1 MQDCISRR
9 YNPNLPM
16 NIKENPVEFDS
27 TASSLSSIRFDILQP
42 SPLLVVIS
50 GPSGVGK
57 DAVLNE
63 MKARMLPFHFVV
75 TTTSRKPR
83 PGEVEGVDYNFVDL
97 QDFESMIAK
106 NELIEF
112 ALVYQDYK
120 GIPRE
125 QVSKALES
133 GKDVV
138 MRLDVQGA
146 RKIRNLFPEAVLIF
160 LVPSDAKEW
169 YQRLID
175 RKTETPES
183 LKIRIETALSELNQ
197 LDLFDYVVVNAQ
209 NRLQKAV
216 DDIEAI
222 IKVEHSRTHPRKIH
236 V

>member
-1 MQDCISRR
+1 M
-9 YNPNLPM
+9 
-16 NIKENPVEFDS
+16 EFDP
-27 TASSLSSIRFDILQP
+27 TDSSLSNIRFDILQP
-42 SPLLVVIS
+42 SPLLIVLS

-83 PGEVEGVDYNFVDL
+83 PGEVEGVDYNFVE
-97 QDFESMIAK
+97 QAYFESMIAN

-125 QVSKALES
+125 QVRKALES

-169 YQRLID
+169 YARLIA

-183 LKIRIETALSELNQ
+183 LKIRIETAISELNQ
-197 LDLFDYVVVNAQ
+197 LDLFDYIVVNAQ
-209 NRLQKAV
+209 NRLEKAV
-216 DDIEAI
+216 DSIEAI
-222 IKVEHSRTHPRKIH
+222 IKVEHSRTHPRKITL
-236 V
+236 

>member
-1 MQDCISRR
+1 M
-9 YNPNLPM
+9 
-16 NIKENPVEFDS
+16 EFDP
-27 TASSLSSIRFDILQP
+27 ALSSLSNIRFDVIQP
-42 SPLLVVIS
+42 LPLLIVIS

-83 PGEVEGVDYNFVDL
+83 PGEVEGVDYNFVSL
-97 QDFESMIAK
+97 EEFEVMIK
-106 NELIEF
+106 LDELIEY
-112 ALVYQDYK
+112 AMVYEDYK
-120 GIPRE
+120 GIPRG
-125 QVSKALES
+125 QVRKALES

-138 MRLDVQGA
+138 MRVDVQGA
-146 RKIRNLFPEAVLIF
+146 RKIRKLCPEAVLIF

-169 YQRLID
+169 YQRLRD

-183 LKIRIETALSELNQ
+183 LQLRINTALEELEQ

-222 IKVEHSRTHPRKIH
+222 IKVEHSRTHPRKITL
-236 V
+236 

>member
-1 MQDCISRR
+1 MESDA
-9 YNPNLPM
+9 
-16 NIKENPVEFDS
+16 
-27 TASSLSSIRFDILQP
+27 TSSALANIRFDVLQP
-42 SPLLVVIS
+42 SPLLIVIS

-63 MKARMLPFHFVV
+63 MKARLLPFHFVV

-97 QDFESMIAK
+97 ADFESMIAN
-106 NELIEF
+106 NELIEY

-120 GIPRE
+120 GIPRN
-125 QVSKALES
+125 QVTRALQS

-146 RKIRNLFPEAVLIF
+146 RKIRDLFPEAVLIF
-160 LVPSDAKEW
+160 LVPADAKEW

-183 LKIRIETALSELNQ
+183 LKIRIETALGELNQ
-197 LDLFDYVVVNAQ
+197 LDLFDYVVVNAH

-222 IKVEHSRTHPRKIH
+222 IKVEHSRTKPRKINI
-236 V
+236 

>member
-1 MQDCISRR
+1 M
-9 YNPNLPM
+9 
-16 NIKENPVEFDS
+16 EFDP
-27 TASSLSSIRFDILQP
+27 ALSSLSNIRFDVLQP
-42 SPLLVVIS
+42 MPLLIVIS

-63 MKARMLPFHFVV
+63 MKARLLPFHFVV

-83 PGEVEGVDYNFVDL
+83 PGEVEGVDYNFVSL
-97 QDFESMIAK
+97 EVFESMI
-106 NELIEF
+106 NRDELIEY

-125 QVSKALES
+125 QVRRALES

-138 MRLDVQGA
+138 MRVDVQGA
-146 RKIRNLFPEAVLIF
+146 RKILKLCPEAVLVF

-169 YQRLID
+169 YQRLRD
-175 RKTETPES
+175 RKTETAES
-183 LKIRIETALSELNQ
+183 LQLRINTALEELEQ

-222 IKVEHSRTHPRKIH
+222 IKVEHSRTHPRKITL
-236 V
+236 

>member
-1 MQDCISRR
+1 MEED
-9 YNPNLPM
+9 PN
-16 NIKENPVEFDS
+16 
-27 TASSLSSIRFDILQP
+27 TQALSSIRFDVIQR
-42 SPLLVVIS
+42 SPLLIVIS

-75 TTTSRKPR
+75 TTTSREPR
-83 PGEVEGVDYNFVDL
+83 PGEVEGVDYNFINHA
-97 QDFESMIAK
+97 DFEKMIAN
-106 NELIEF
+106 NELIEY

-120 GIPRE
+120 GIPRA
-125 QVSKALES
+125 QVRKALES

-146 RKIRNLFPEAVLIF
+146 RKIRELCPEAVLVF

-169 YQRLID
+169 YQRLKD

-183 LKIRIETALSELNQ
+183 LKLRIETALSELKQ
-197 LDLFDYVVVNAQ
+197 LDLFDYVVINAQ

-216 DDIEAI
+216 DDIESI
-222 IKVEHSRTHPRKIH
+222 IKVEHSRTNPRKITL
-236 V
+236 

>member
-1 MQDCISRR
+1 MDEDPTTQ
-9 YNPNLPM
+9 
-16 NIKENPVEFDS
+16 
-27 TASSLSSIRFDILQP
+27 ALSSIRFDVLQAI
-42 SPLLVVIS
+42 PLLIVIS

-57 DAVLNE
+57 DAVINE

-75 TTTSRKPR
+75 TTTSRSPR
-83 PGEVEGVDYNFVDL
+83 PGEVEGVDYNFID
-97 QDFESMIAK
+97 QEEFEKLITN

-120 GIPRE
+120 GIPRA
-125 QVSKALES
+125 QVQKALDS

-146 RKIRNLFPEAVLIF
+146 RRIRELCPEAVLIF

-169 YQRLID
+169 FYRLKD

-183 LKIRIETALSELNQ
+183 LKLRIETARNELEQ
-197 LDLFDYVVVNAQ
+197 LGLFDYVVVNAN

-222 IKVEHSRTHPRKIH
+222 IKVEHSRTNPRKITL
-236 V
+236 

>member
-1 MQDCISRR
+1 
-9 YNPNLPM
+9 L
-16 NIKENPVEFDS
+16 EFDP
-27 TASSLSSIRFDILQP
+27 TDSSLSNIRFDILQP
-42 SPLLVVIS
+42 SPLLIVIS

-83 PGEVEGVDYNFVDL
+83 PGEVESVDYNFVE
-97 QDFESMIAK
+97 QAYFESMIAN

-125 QVSKALES
+125 QVRKALES

-169 YQRLID
+169 YERLIA

-183 LKIRIETALSELNQ
+183 LKIRIETAISEMNQ
-197 LDLFDYVVVNAQ
+197 LDLFDYIVVNAQ
-209 NRLQKAV
+209 NRLEKAV
-216 DDIEAI
+216 DSIEAI
-222 IKVEHSRTHPRKIH
+222 IKVEHSRTHPRKITL
-236 V
+236 

>member
-1 MQDCISRR
+1 M
-9 YNPNLPM
+9 
-16 NIKENPVEFDS
+16 EEDS
-27 TASSLSSIRFDILQP
+27 APTSLSNIRFDVLQP

-57 DAVLNE
+57 DAVINE
-63 MKARMLPFHFVV
+63 MKARLLPFHFVV

-83 PGEVEGVDYNFVDL
+83 PGEVEGVDYNFISL
-97 QDFESMIAK
+97 SAFKTLISN
-106 NELIEF
+106 NELIEY

-120 GIPRE
+120 GIPRA
-125 QVSKALES
+125 QVRKALES

-146 RKIRNLFPEAVLIF
+146 RKIRELCPEAVLIF

-169 YQRLID
+169 YQRLSD

-209 NRLQKAV
+209 NRLQMAV

-222 IKVEHSRTHPRKIH
+222 MKVEHSRTKTRKITL
-236 V
+236 

>member
-1 MQDCISRR
+1 MQ
-9 YNPNLPM
+9 P
-16 NIKENPVEFDS
+16 ES
-27 TASSLSSIRFDILQP
+27 TPTALASIRFDVLQP
-42 SPLLVVIS
+42 VPMLIVIS

-63 MKARMLPFHFVV
+63 MKARLLPFHFVV

-83 PGEVEGVDYNFVDL
+83 PGEVEGVDYNFVDM
-97 QDFESMIAK
+97 DVFKEMIAK

-125 QVSKALES
+125 QVRRALLS

-146 RKIRNLFPEAVLIF
+146 RRIRDLFPEAVLIF

-169 YQRLID
+169 YQRLVD

-183 LKIRIETALSELNQ
+183 LKIRIDTALSELEQ
-197 LDLFDYVVVNAQ
+197 LDIFDYVVVNAQ
-209 NRLQKAV
+209 SRLQKAV

-222 IKVEHSRTHPRKIH
+222 IKVEHSRTNPRKIT

>member
-1 MQDCISRR
+1 MEEDLTTQA
-9 YNPNLPM
+9 L
-16 NIKENPVEFDS
+16 
-27 TASSLSSIRFDILQP
+27 ASIRFDVIQP
-42 SPLLVVIS
+42 SPLLIVIS

-57 DAVLNE
+57 DAVINE

-75 TTTSRKPR
+75 TTTSRSPR
-83 PGEVEGVDYNFVDL
+83 PGEVEGIDYNFINHAE
-97 QDFESMIAK
+97 FEKMIAN
-106 NELIEF
+106 NELIEY

-120 GIPRE
+120 GIPRA
-125 QVSKALES
+125 QVRKALDS

-146 RKIRNLFPEAVLIF
+146 RKIRELCPEAVLVF

-169 YQRLID
+169 FYRLKE

-183 LKIRIETALSELNQ
+183 LKLRIETARSELKQ
-197 LDLFDYVVVNAQ
+197 LGLFDYVVVNAQ

-222 IKVEHSRTHPRKIH
+222 IKVEHSRTTPRKITL
-236 V
+236 

>member
-1 MQDCISRR
+1 M
-9 YNPNLPM
+9 
-16 NIKENPVEFDS
+16 EFDP
-27 TASSLSSIRFDILQP
+27 ALSSLSNIRFDVLEP
-42 SPLLVVIS
+42 APLLIVIS

-63 MKARMLPFHFVV
+63 MKARRLPFHFVV
-75 TTTSRKPR
+75 TTTSRAPR
-83 PGEVEGVDYNFVDL
+83 PGEIEGVDYNFVPL
-97 QDFESMIAK
+97 NEFEIMISRD
-106 NELIEF
+106 ELIEY

-125 QVSKALES
+125 QVRMALES

-138 MRLDVQGA
+138 MRVDVQGA
-146 RKIRNLFPEAVLIF
+146 RKIRKLCPEAVLIF

-169 YQRLID
+169 YQRLRD

-183 LKIRIETALSELNQ
+183 LQLRINTALEELEQ
-197 LDLFDYVVVNAQ
+197 LDIFDYIVVNAQ

-222 IKVEHSRTHPRKIH
+222 IKVEHSRAHPRKITL
-236 V
+236 

>member
-1 MQDCISRR
+1 M
-9 YNPNLPM
+9 
-16 NIKENPVEFDS
+16 
-27 TASSLSSIRFDILQP
+27 RFDVLQAT
-42 SPLLVVIS
+42 PLLIVIS

-57 DAVLNE
+57 DAVINE

-75 TTTSRKPR
+75 TTTSRSPR
-83 PGEVEGVDYNFVDL
+83 PGEVEGVDYNFID
-97 QDFESMIAK
+97 QEEFEKLIT
-106 NELIEF
+106 NNQLIEF

-120 GIPRE
+120 GIPRA
-125 QVSKALES
+125 QVQKALDS

-146 RKIRNLFPEAVLIF
+146 RRIRELCPEAVLIF

-169 YQRLID
+169 FYRLKD

-183 LKIRIETALSELNQ
+183 LKLRIETARNELEQ
-197 LDLFDYVVVNAQ
+197 LGLFDYVVVNAN

-222 IKVEHSRTHPRKIH
+222 IKVEHSRTNPRKITL
-236 V
+236 

>member
-1 MQDCISRR
+1 M
-9 YNPNLPM
+9 
-16 NIKENPVEFDS
+16 EFDP
-27 TASSLSSIRFDILQP
+27 TDSSLSNIRFDILQP
-42 SPLLVVIS
+42 SPLLIVIS

-83 PGEVEGVDYNFVDL
+83 PGEVEGVDYNFVE
-97 QDFESMIAK
+97 QATFESMIAN

-125 QVSKALES
+125 QVRKALES

-169 YQRLID
+169 YARLID
-175 RKTETPES
+175 RKTETPKS
-183 LKIRIETALSELNQ
+183 LKIRIETAISELNQ
-197 LDLFDYVVVNAQ
+197 LDLFDYIVVNAQ
-209 NRLQKAV
+209 NRLEKAV
-216 DDIEAI
+216 DSIEAI
-222 IKVEHSRTHPRKIH
+222 IKVEHSRTHPRKITL
-236 V
+236 

>member
-1 MQDCISRR
+1 M
-9 YNPNLPM
+9 
-16 NIKENPVEFDS
+16 EEDS
-27 TASSLSSIRFDILQP
+27 APTSLSNIRFDVLQP

-83 PGEVEGVDYNFVDL
+83 PGEVEGVDYNFID
-97 QDFESMIAK
+97 QKDFENLIAH
-106 NELIEF
+106 NELIEY

-120 GIPRE
+120 GIPRA
-125 QVSKALES
+125 QVRKALES

-146 RKIRNLFPEAVLIF
+146 KKIRELCPEAILIF

-169 YQRLID
+169 YQRLKD
-175 RKTETPES
+175 RKTESPES
-183 LKIRIETALSELNQ
+183 LKLRIETALSELHQ
-197 LDLFDYVVVNAQ
+197 LDMFDYVVVNAQ

-222 IKVEHSRTHPRKIH
+222 IKVEHSRTKPRKITL
-236 V
+236 

>member
-1 MQDCISRR
+1 M
-9 YNPNLPM
+9 
-16 NIKENPVEFDS
+16 EFDP
-27 TASSLSSIRFDILQP
+27 TDSSLSNIRFDILQS
-42 SPLLVVIS
+42 SPLLIVIS

-83 PGEVEGVDYNFVDL
+83 PGEVEGVDYNFVE
-97 QDFESMIAK
+97 QAYFESMIAN

-125 QVSKALES
+125 QVRKALES

-169 YQRLID
+169 YERLIA

-183 LKIRIETALSELNQ
+183 LKIRIETAISELNQ

-209 NRLQKAV
+209 NRLVKAV
-216 DDIEAI
+216 DSIEAI
-222 IKVEHSRTHPRKIH
+222 IKVEHSRTHPRKITL
-236 V
+236 

>member
-1 MQDCISRR
+1 
-9 YNPNLPM
+9 M
-16 NIKENPVEFDS
+16 NIKESTVEFDS
-27 TASSLSSIRFDILQP
+27 TASSLSNIRFDILQP

-75 TTTSRKPR
+75 TTTSRKAR
-83 PGEVEGVDYNFVDL
+83 PGEVEGVDYNFVEL
-97 QDFESMIAK
+97 ADFESMIAK

-112 ALVYQDYK
+112 AMVYQDYK

-125 QVSKALES
+125 QVRMALES

-146 RKIRNLFPEAVLIF
+146 RKIRNLFPDAVLIF

-183 LKIRIETALSELNQ
+183 LKIRIETALSELKQ
-197 LDLFDYVVVNAQ
+197 LDLFDYIVVNAQ

-222 IKVEHSRTHPRKIH
+222 IKVEHSRTNPRKII

>member
-1 MQDCISRR
+1 VRS
-9 YNPNLPM
+9 
-16 NIKENPVEFDS
+16 KENLVEFDS
-27 TASSLSSIRFDILQP
+27 TESLSNIRFDVLQP
-42 SPLLVVIS
+42 SPLLIVIS

-63 MKARMLPFHFVV
+63 MKARLLPFHFVV
-75 TTTSRKPR
+75 TTTSRNPR
-83 PGEVEGVDYNFVDL
+83 PGEVEGVDYNFVPPEVF
-97 QDFESMIAK
+97 QFMIDN
-106 NELIEF
+106 NELIEY
-112 ALVYQDYK
+112 AMVYQDYK

-125 QVSKALES
+125 QVRKALES

-146 RKIRNLFPEAVLIF
+146 RRIRDLFPEAVLIF

-183 LKIRIETALSELNQ
+183 LKIRIDTAISELDQ
-197 LDLFDYVVVNAQ
+197 LDIFDYVVVNAQ

-222 IKVEHSRTHPRKIH
+222 IKVEHSRTQPRKIT

>member
-1 MQDCISRR
+1 MES
-9 YNPNLPM
+9 
-16 NIKENPVEFDS
+16 DS
-27 TASSLSSIRFDILQP
+27 TASSLANIRFDVLQA
-42 SPLLVVIS
+42 SPLLIVIS

-63 MKARMLPFHFVV
+63 MKARQLPFHFVV
-75 TTTSRKPR
+75 TTTSRKAR
-83 PGEVEGVDYNFVDL
+83 PGEIEGVDYNFVEL
-97 QDFESMIAK
+97 RDFESMIAN

-125 QVSKALES
+125 QVRKALES

-183 LKIRIETALSELNQ
+183 LKIRIQTALSELNQ
-197 LDLFDYVVVNAQ
+197 LDIFDYIVVNAQ

-222 IKVEHSRTHPRKIH
+222 IKVEHSRTHPRKII

>member
-1 MQDCISRR
+1 M
-9 YNPNLPM
+9 
-16 NIKENPVEFDS
+16 EFDPES
-27 TASSLSSIRFDILQP
+27 TALSNIRFDVMQP
-42 SPLLVVIS
+42 QPLLIVIS

-83 PGEVEGVDYNFVDL
+83 PGEVDGVDYNFVS
-97 QDFESMIAK
+97 QEEFKRMIAADA
-106 NELIEF
+106 LIEY

-125 QVSKALES
+125 QVRRALES

-138 MRLDVQGA
+138 MRVDVQGA
-146 RKIRNLFPEAVLIF
+146 RKIREISPEAVLIF
-160 LVPSDAKEW
+160 LVPSDSKEW
-169 YQRLID
+169 YHRLRD
-175 RKTETPES
+175 RRTETPES
-183 LKIRIETALSELNQ
+183 LRIRFDTALEELEQ
-197 LDLFDYVVVNAQ
+197 LNIFDYVVVNAQ

-222 IKVEHSRTHPRKIH
+222 IKVEHSRVQPRKITL
-236 V
+236 

>member
-1 MQDCISRR
+1 M
-9 YNPNLPM
+9 
-16 NIKENPVEFDS
+16 EFDS
-27 TASSLSSIRFDILQP
+27 TASSLSSIRFDVLQQ
-42 SPLLVVIS
+42 SPLLIVIS

-63 MKARMLPFHFVV
+63 MKARLLPFHFVV
-75 TTTSRKPR
+75 TTTSRKIR

-97 QDFESMIAK
+97 EDFESMIAN

-125 QVSKALES
+125 QVRKALES

-216 DDIEAI
+216 DDIESI
-222 IKVEHSRTHPRKIH
+222 IKVEHSKTHPRKITL
-236 V
+236 

>member
-1 MQDCISRR
+1 MDEDPTTQ
-9 YNPNLPM
+9 
-16 NIKENPVEFDS
+16 
-27 TASSLSSIRFDILQP
+27 ALSSIRFDVLQAT
-42 SPLLVVIS
+42 PLLIVIS

-57 DAVLNE
+57 DAVINE

-75 TTTSRKPR
+75 TTTSRSPR
-83 PGEVEGVDYNFVDL
+83 PGEVEGVDYNFID
-97 QDFESMIAK
+97 QEEFEKLIT
-106 NELIEF
+106 NNQLIEF

-120 GIPRE
+120 GIPRA
-125 QVSKALES
+125 QVQKALDS

-146 RKIRNLFPEAVLIF
+146 RRIRELCPEAVLIF

-169 YQRLID
+169 FYRLKD

-183 LKIRIETALSELNQ
+183 LKLRIETARNELEQ
-197 LDLFDYVVVNAQ
+197 LGLFDYVVVNAN

-222 IKVEHSRTHPRKIH
+222 IKVEHSRTNPRKITL
-236 V
+236 

>member
-1 MQDCISRR
+1 MES
-9 YNPNLPM
+9 
-16 NIKENPVEFDS
+16 ES
-27 TASSLSSIRFDILQP
+27 TPSALASIRFDVLKPAPMLI
-42 SPLLVVIS
+42 VIS

-63 MKARMLPFHFVV
+63 MKARQLPFHFVV

-83 PGEVEGVDYNFVDL
+83 PGEVEGVDYNFVDM
-97 QDFESMIAK
+97 DVFKEMITR
-106 NELIEF
+106 NELIEY

-125 QVSKALES
+125 QVRRALQS

-146 RKIRNLFPEAVLIF
+146 RRIRDLFPEAVLIF

-169 YQRLID
+169 YQRLVD

-183 LKIRIETALSELNQ
+183 LKIRIDTALSELEQ
-197 LDLFDYVVVNAQ
+197 LDIFDYVVVNAQ
-209 NRLQKAV
+209 SRLQKAV

-222 IKVEHSRTHPRKIH
+222 IKVEHSRTHPRKIT

>member
-1 MQDCISRR
+1 
-9 YNPNLPM
+9 
-16 NIKENPVEFDS
+16 VEEDS
-27 TASSLSSIRFDILQP
+27 TPTSLSNIRFDVLQP

-57 DAVLNE
+57 DAVINE
-63 MKARMLPFHFVV
+63 MKARLLPFHFVV

-83 PGEVEGVDYNFVDL
+83 LGEGEGVDYNFISL
-97 QDFESMIAK
+97 SAFETLISN
-106 NELIEF
+106 NELIEY

-120 GIPRE
+120 GIPRA
-125 QVSKALES
+125 QVRKALES

-146 RKIRNLFPEAVLIF
+146 RKIRELCPEAVLIF

-169 YQRLID
+169 YQRLSD

-209 NRLQKAV
+209 NRLQMAV
-216 DDIEAI
+216 NDIEAI
-222 IKVEHSRTHPRKIH
+222 MKVEHSRTKPRKITL
-236 V
+236 

>member
-1 MQDCISRR
+1 MESDA
-9 YNPNLPM
+9 
-16 NIKENPVEFDS
+16 
-27 TASSLSSIRFDILQP
+27 TSSALANIRFDVLQP
-42 SPLLVVIS
+42 SPLLIVIS

-63 MKARMLPFHFVV
+63 MKARLLPFHFVV

-97 QDFESMIAK
+97 ADFESMIAN
-106 NELIEF
+106 NELIEY

-120 GIPRE
+120 GIPRN
-125 QVSKALES
+125 QVTRALQS

-146 RKIRNLFPEAVLIF
+146 RKIRDLFPEAVLIF
-160 LVPSDAKEW
+160 LVPADAKEW

-183 LKIRIETALSELNQ
+183 LKIRIETALGELNQ
-197 LDLFDYVVVNAQ
+197 LDLFDYVVVNAH

-222 IKVEHSRTHPRKIH
+222 IKGEHSRTKPRKINI
-236 V
+236 

>member
-1 MQDCISRR
+1 MDEDPTTQ
-9 YNPNLPM
+9 
-16 NIKENPVEFDS
+16 
-27 TASSLSSIRFDILQP
+27 ALSSIRFDVLQP
-42 SPLLVVIS
+42 MPLLIVIS

-75 TTTSRKPR
+75 TTTSRSPR
-83 PGEVEGVDYNFVDL
+83 PGEVEGVDYNFIDQEEFKKL
-97 QDFESMIAK
+97 ITN

-120 GIPRE
+120 GIPRA
-125 QVSKALES
+125 QVQKALNS

-146 RKIRNLFPEAVLIF
+146 RKIRELCPEAVLIF

-169 YQRLID
+169 FYRLKD

-183 LKIRIETALSELNQ
+183 LKLRIETARNELEQLS
-197 LDLFDYVVVNAQ
+197 LFDYVVVNAN

-222 IKVEHSRTHPRKIH
+222 IKVEHSRTNPRKITL
-236 V
+236 